1 MTFSKNLTNVH
12 IFVLRGYVMEVDG
25 NQTSIQ
31 SIMPIGVGVVYA
43 EPVPDWGEARTAWS
57 WAWGVH
63 TYGLGATFLV
73 IAVFMFIT
81 VTKLYSKCTNHKYVV
96 TLNSMLLVC
105 GLCRGLY
112 LIVDPYGSLKV
123 LPVTFSMVTFGV
135 GHPCLTSAFSLLQW
149 AFMRVTQVKLGP
161 WKFPSYRALSIFLF
175 IHFSTVISTNVIV
188 SLKISMKLLLTLNE
202 TIFILWGFIL
212 CGIFIF
218 KGFKITQFTS
228 ETQKALKQLSM
239 YNQFKNDPESK
250 RKELNIKRVK
260 RPKIR
265 ITNDDDDTYSVLTD
279 TTSGCSDSSISCHVT
294 KFSFEKHIKP
304 SALSEDIL
312 DEPEEVTLL
321 EKERK
326 PAESGSGPKL
336 EIVMDEDT
344 ITVLDHSKNAV
355 EEEDVKPETT
365 NRDSFDYNRDS
376 PISNVTS
383 QAESNGRYFCD
394 IEPSDTERS
403 SLGSGSGSVYT
414 VEEIVHLTKT
424 SNLRQSKSGTPLD
437 VASHSEE
444 RSMGNGMLKSKS
456 FDLKHVSRSE
466 AFTVVPLEESDAGN
480 DVIEMTETDLASSRE
495 CGIEE
500 EAETFCETGYMADTE
515 YGSPKFSKRGRKQSL
530 DAMSD
535 DSRWGQGQRTPNH
548 LGDANCSTIS
558 FHRIRQGKVL
568 HKLVKVTYITTMF
581 QFILCILQLYAMFGV
596 YGVLGKDY
604 EIDPWPW
611 FTFQTCFR
619 FAEIGMCATMS
630 YVTFCLGKS
639 RQKASERNRRKK
651 SHLKDVKLGRS
662 HTIDMESGSD
672 G

>member
-1 MTFSKNLTNVH
+1 
-12 IFVLRGYVMEVDG
+12 MEVDE
-25 NQTSIQ
+25 NRTLIH

-43 EPVPDWGEARTAWS
+43 EPVPEWGEARLTWS

-63 TYGLGATFLV
+63 TYGLGAMFLI

-123 LPVTFSMVTFGV
+123 LPVSFSMVTFGV

-161 WKFPSYRALSIFLF
+161 WRFPSYRALSIFLF
-175 IHFSTVISTNVIV
+175 IHFSIVISTNVIV
-188 SLKISMKLLLTLNE
+188 SLKISLKLLLTMNE

-218 KGFKITQFTS
+218 KGFKISQFTN

-239 YNQFKNDPESK
+239 YNHFKNDPESK

-279 TTSGCSDSSISCHVT
+279 TTSGSSDSSISCHVT
-294 KFSFEKHIKP
+294 RFSFEKPVKP
-304 SALSEDIL
+304 ASLSEDIL

-321 EKERK
+321 EKVHK
-326 PAESGSGPKL
+326 TTESQKGPKL
-336 EIVMDEDT
+336 EIIMNEDT
-344 ITVLDHSKNAV
+344 ITVLDHSKRDA
-355 EEEDVKPETT
+355 EEDHEVRPETT

-376 PISNVTS
+376 PVSNATS

-403 SLGSGSGSVYT
+403 SLGSASGSVYT

-424 SNLRQSKSGTPLD
+424 SNLRQSKSGTPLN
-437 VASHSEE
+437 VSSRSEQI
-444 RSMGNGMLKSKS
+444 SIGNGMLRSKS
-456 FDLKHVSRSE
+456 FDLRHVNRSE
-466 AFTVVPLEESDAGN
+466 EFTVVPLEETETGN
-480 DVIEMTETDLASSRE
+480 DVIELIETDLANSRE
-495 CGIEE
+495 GEGEYEIEE
-500 EAETFCETGYMADTE
+500 EPDTFFETGYMADTE
-515 YGSPKFSKRGRKQSL
+515 YGSPKLGRRDRKESM

-535 DSRWGQGQRTPNH
+535 DSRWGQCTRTPNH
-548 LGDANCSTIS
+548 IGNANCNTIS

-568 HKLVKVTYITTMF
+568 HKLVKVTYLTTMF

-596 YGVLGKDY
+596 YGVLGRDY

-619 FAEIGMCATMS
+619 
-630 YVTFCLGKS
+630 
-639 RQKASERNRRKK
+639 
-651 SHLKDVKLGRS
+651 
-662 HTIDMESGSD
+662 
-672 G
+672 